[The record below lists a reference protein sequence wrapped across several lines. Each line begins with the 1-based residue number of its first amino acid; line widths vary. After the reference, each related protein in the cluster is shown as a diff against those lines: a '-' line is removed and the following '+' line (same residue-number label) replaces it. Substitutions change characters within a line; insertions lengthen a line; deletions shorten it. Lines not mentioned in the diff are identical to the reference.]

1 MYGRAVL
8 FMNQSVCICAY
19 IFFQSRKSR
28 KIRDGKVFC

>member
-19 IFFQSRKSR
+19 IFFQSRK
-28 KIRDGKVFC
+28 IRDGKVFC